1 MDSHSAIFYLSDRL
15 SFILLAA
22 TPQGTTFLIIAL
34 LALLLLSFVVSG
46 SEVALFSLN
55 TKDINM
61 LKTKQHAAAKRITD
75 LLEEPKEVYTSLL
88 IAGTF
93 MNICIVVIT
102 NFLFNQ
108 YFPYGKIKWAGSQFD
123 FTFEVILRVVVIAF
137 IVIFFGKILPKVWA
151 TQNNLRFAY
160 GSAFIIE
167 GLHLLLRRISRW
179 MVSVADGLGQR
190 LGANRI
196 QTSGIQELDKSNEIT
211 VEEKNILLGIE
222 KFGNISVKQIMRSRL
237 DVSGV
242 DHTILFS
249 DLIKKIEELHYS
261 RLPVYK
267 NNLDEVIG
275 ILNTKD
281 LVPYL
286 NESSTFD
293 WLPLIR
299 QPYFVPES
307 KLIEDLLK
315 DFQSKH
321 IHFAVV
327 VDEFGGT
334 SGIVTLEDI
343 LEEIIGDIKDEFDE
357 EETGNRKL
365 DEFNYVFVG
374 KTMIHDMCRAMKIP
388 QDTFDRVKGDSESIG
403 GLVLELAG
411 EFPKMN
417 DEISCGDF
425 DFTVLEVNKNRI
437 LLVKVTIKNQLE
449 AK

>member
-1 MDSHSAIFYLSDRL
+1 LAFIKVTDSL
-15 SFILLAA
+15 SFILLTA
-22 TPQGTTFLIIAL
+22 TPQGTIFLVIAL

-55 TKDINM
+55 NKDVNM

-93 MNICIVVIT
+93 MNICIIVIA
-102 NFLFNQ
+102 NFLINQ
-108 YFPYGKIKWAGSQFD
+108 YYPYGRIKWIGPDID
-123 FTFEVILRVVVIAF
+123 FTIEVVVRVIIIAF
-137 IVIFFGKILPKVWA
+137 IIVFFGKILPKVWA

-167 GLHLLLRRISRW
+167 ALHLILRRISRW

-196 QTSGIQELDKSNEIT
+196 QTSGIQELDKSDEIT
-211 VEEKNILLGIE
+211 LEEKNILLGIE

-237 DVSGV
+237 DVSGI
-242 DHTILFS
+242 DYSISFS
-249 DLIKKIEELHYS
+249 ELIKKIEELHYS

-267 NNLDEVIG
+267 NNLDEVAG

-281 LVPYL
+281 LIPYL
-286 NESSTFD
+286 NETPAFD
-293 WLPLIR
+293 WRPLMR

-315 DFQSKH
+315 DFQTKR
-321 IHFAVV
+321 IHFAIV

-343 LEEIIGDIKDEFDE
+343 LEEIIGDIRDEFDE
-357 EETGNRKL
+357 EETGNRKI
-365 DEFNYVFVG
+365 DDFNYVFVG
-374 KTMIHDMCRAMKIP
+374 KTMIHDMCKAMKLP
-388 QDTFDRVKGDSESIG
+388 QETFDRVRGDSESLG

-411 EFPKMN
+411 EFPRVN
-417 DEISCGDF
+417 DVITCGDF
-425 DFTVLEVNKNRI
+425 DFTVLEVDKNRI
-437 LLVKVTIKNQLE
+437 LLVKVTVKTQLE
-449 AK
+449 EK